1 MPSSFSLRS
10 LLDLHLL
17 PLSTKEK
24 IDLRPTAFASN
35 SSAKVNSHYF
45 AFPSSS
51 SISAVCPLGLCRSV
65 DVCFPLLSASVS
77 FGRSSPL
84 LPCRL
89 VRTIGFLSFEICS
102 CETTAEKKDCS
113 SLSLPHPPP
122 LQSVGT
128 ESKFEKTKVE
138 KRKTFRFYILSCRG
152 VDAVDRCS
160 SSLFGF
166 DR

>member
-45 AFPSSS
+45 AFPASS
-51 SISAVCPLGLCRSV
+51 SISAVCLLGLCPSV

-77 FGRSSPL
+77 FGQSSLPSPL

-102 CETTAEKKDCS
+102 CETTAEKNDCS
-113 SLSLPHPPP
+113 SLSLSPSP
-122 LQSVGT
+122 
-128 ESKFEKTKVE
+128 
-138 KRKTFRFYILSCRG
+138 
-152 VDAVDRCS
+152 AS
-160 SSLFGF
+160 SSVRWNGIEVRENEGRKEKNISFLHLVVS
-166 DR
+166 RRRCR